1 VTRYETAA
9 EADVRRRA
17 AWLAG
22 VRAQRG
28 QMGAPDLK
36 GVADLVRLDYEDC
49 EGGHALLVA
58 VLRVERGLKRPGVCP
73 VSPEPFSP
81 GAG

>member
-1 VTRYETAA
+1 VLTRIAA
-9 EADVRRRA
+9 LA
-17 AWLAG
+17 AGLLAL
-22 VRAQRG
+22 A
-28 QMGAPDLK
+28 A
-36 GVADLVRLDYEDC
+36 
-49 EGGHALLVA
+49 ALLVA